1 MLFITLISEIFSSIL
16 VLLTVIADRIAR
28 VFKTP
33 GASQVVVLDISKASQ
48 RVWHTALLYKFKLH
62 DVMKMDFI
70 LLIRLVVVKDCILF
84 FSTSQLLL
92 WN

>member
-33 GASQVVVLDISKASQ
+33 GASQVVVLDISKASH
-48 RVWHTALLYKFKLH
+48 RVWHTALLYKFKSY

-70 LLIRLVVVKDCILF
+70 LLIHLIVVKDCILF